1 MTSRKPKLVAKR
13 EYADAYIFT
22 GREKPEAPSST
33 FVNLANL
40 AIGVIIVFLIYGLGL
55 ILGI

>member
-1 MTSRKPKLVAKR
+1 MTSKKSKLQAKR
-13 EYADAYIFT
+13 DYADTYIFT
-22 GREKPEAPSST
+22 GKEKPEVPSST

-40 AIGVIIVFLIYGLGL
+40 TTGVIIVFLIYGLGL